1 MKNLIGLIFIM
12 FMSFQTYGQS
22 PDKFKALGKE
32 KFFKSLY
39 SDFLKYGTV
48 YGAGDISNSI
58 EAAERSYFVRTG
70 DNQSLYDIPVVV
82 DNTPTY
88 PFDYR
93 IGFGLRKLARFSYER
108 KPKNFYDGT
117 ENQLAFAAPTSAF
130 KGLEYQIHFEK
141 ERWRGEDFTNH
152 HLFVKHTGKYH
163 IFKVQSREEDKI
175 NLEYFSVEARARLP
189 LGEKFS
195 ISAGVI
201 ARGHERAYGYN
212 PIEIWLN
219 ETQTFTDPDGNP
231 ILGPDGNPQEFPLN
245 TWYTLGFDYG
255 YTDHYTTYTDA
266 NTGEETQDWIWKDA
280 DGNIVAYSDLDF
292 RENVF
297 TDLMNRYN
305 GEQWELLD
313 PWVEIA
319 PIVGFDYYHYKNNFW
334 LHAYGNYILPMH
346 RYIKGDEEFSYLN
359 RNNWGE
365 GGLILDNE
373 PEQWNDY
380 SAGINFGWKVNKNLG
395 VFVEGEYSKMWDSE
409 LFQST
414 FGINYTFK

>member
-1 MKNLIGLIFIM
+1 MIKLNYMKNIILVLFTLL
-12 FMSFQTYGQS
+12 FLTPSYGQEEE
-22 PDKFKALGKE
+22 KKNIFKT
-32 KFFKSLY
+32 LY
-39 SDFLKYGTV
+39 TDFLKYGTV

-58 EAAERSYFVRTG
+58 EAAERTYFVRTG
-70 DNQSLYDIPVVV
+70 ESQSLYDIPVIV
-82 DNTPTY
+82 DATPKY
-88 PFDYR
+88 AFDYR
-93 IGFGLRKLARFSYER
+93 IGFGIRKLARFSYER

-117 ENQLAFAAPTSAF
+117 ESQLTFSAPTSAV

-141 ERWRGEDFTNH
+141 ERWRGEEFQNH
-152 HLFVKHTGKYH
+152 HLFLKHTGKYH
-163 IFKVQSREEDKI
+163 IFKIESREEDKI

-189 LGEKFS
+189 LGKKFS

-219 ETQTFTDPDGNP
+219 ETTEILDPDGNAFEVP
-231 ILGPDGNPQEFPLN
+231 AHP
-245 TWYTLGFDYG
+245 WYTLGFEYG
-255 YTDHYTTYTDA
+255 YSDHFTTSTDA
-266 NTGEETQDWIWKDA
+266 NTGVETQDWIWKDA
-280 DGNIVAYSDLDF
+280 DGNIVAHTDLEF

-305 GEQWELLD
+305 GERWELLD

-319 PIVGFDYYHYKNNFW
+319 PIVGFDFYHYKNKFW

-359 RNNWGE
+359 RNNWGT
-365 GGLILDNE
+365 GGLTANSE
-373 PEQWNDY
+373 PEQWDDY
-380 SAGINFGWKVNKNLG
+380 SAGINFGWKVGKNIG
-395 VFVEGEYSKMWDSE
+395 IFVEGEYSKMWDSE

>member
-1 MKNLIGLIFIM
+1 MRILVLIVALLI
-12 FMSFQTYGQS
+12 SS
-22 PDKFKALGKE
+22 PILSQDKE
-32 KFFKSLY
+32 KKNFFKEIY
-39 SDFLKYGTV
+39 NDFLKYGTV
-48 YGAGDISNSI
+48 YGAGDMSNSI

-70 DNQSLYDIPVVV
+70 DGQSLYDIPVVV
-82 DNTPTY
+82 DNTPVY

-93 IGFGLRKLARFSYER
+93 IGLGIRKLARFSYER

-141 ERWRGEDFTNH
+141 ERWRGEEFQNH
-152 HLFVKHTGKYH
+152 NLFLKHTGKYH
-163 IFKVQSREEDKI
+163 IAKIQSREVDKI
-175 NLEYFSVEARARLP
+175 GLEYFSAEVRGRLP
-189 LGEKFS
+189 IGEKFS

-219 ETQTFTDPDGNP
+219 ETTEYVSPDGTVNEYP
-231 ILGPDGNPQEFPLN
+231 AN
-245 TWYTLGFDYG
+245 TWYTLGFEYG

-266 NTGEETQDWIWKDA
+266 TTGVETQDWIWKDA

-319 PIVGFDYYHYKNNFW
+319 PIVGFDYYHYKNKFW
-334 LHAYGNYILPMH
+334 LHAYANYILPFH
-346 RYIKGDEEFSYLN
+346 KYVAGEEEFSYLN

-373 PEQWNDY
+373 LEQWNDY
-380 SAGINFGWKVNKNLG
+380 SAGVNFGWKVGKHLG
-395 VFVEGEYSKMWDSE
+395 IFVEGEYSKMWDSE

-414 FGINYTFK
+414 VGINYTFK

>member
-1 MKNLIGLIFIM
+1 MKGLINLLITLTILTTSTVSAQND
-12 FMSFQTYGQS
+12 SF
-22 PDKFKALGKE
+22 FGKVY
-32 KFFKSLY
+32 K
-39 SDFLKYGTV
+39 DFLKYGTV
-48 YGAGDISNSI
+48 YGAGDLSNSI
-58 EAAERSYFVRTG
+58 EAAERSYFVRTNSDG
-70 DNQSLYDIPVVV
+70 NLYSIPDVV
-82 DNTPTY
+82 DNTPVY

-93 IGFGLRKLARFSYER
+93 VGFGLRKLARFSYER

-141 ERWRGEDFTNH
+141 ERWRGEEFENH
-152 HLFVKHTGKYH
+152 NLFLKHTGKYH
-163 IFKVQSREEDKI
+163 IAKMQSREVDKI
-175 NLEYFSVEARARLP
+175 GLEYFSVEARGRLP
-189 LGEKFS
+189 LGERFS

-219 ETQTFTDPDGNP
+219 ETTEYTDPTTGEVFEYAQNVWF
-231 ILGPDGNPQEFPLN
+231 G
-245 TWYTLGFDYG
+245 LGFQYG
-255 YTDHYTTYTDA
+255 YTDHYTTYTDV

-280 DGNIVAYSDLDF
+280 EGNIVAYSDLEF
-292 RENVF
+292 RENIF

-313 PWVEIA
+313 PWVEVA
-319 PIVGFDYYHYKNNFW
+319 PIVGFDYYHYKNKFW

-346 RYIKGDEEFSYLN
+346 RYIKGDEDFSYLN
-359 RNNWGE
+359 RNNYGV
-365 GGLILDNE
+365 GGLKPDSEL
-373 PEQWNDY
+373 EQWNDY
-380 SAGINFGWKVNKNLG
+380 SAGVNFGWKVSQNLG
-395 VFVEGEYSKMWDSE
+395 IFVEGEYSKMWDSE